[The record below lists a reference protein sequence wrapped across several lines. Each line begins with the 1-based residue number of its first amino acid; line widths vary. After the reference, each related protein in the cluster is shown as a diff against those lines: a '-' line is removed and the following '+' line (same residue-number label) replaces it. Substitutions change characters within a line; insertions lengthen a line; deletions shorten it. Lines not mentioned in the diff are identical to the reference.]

1 MYGPVFESDRR
12 ISWKRLV
19 DELSAAC
26 AAYLIHG
33 IDAGPR
39 AR

>member
-19 DELSAAC
+19 DELGNAC
-26 AAYLIHG
+26 AAYLLH
-33 IDAGPR
+33 
-39 AR
+39 